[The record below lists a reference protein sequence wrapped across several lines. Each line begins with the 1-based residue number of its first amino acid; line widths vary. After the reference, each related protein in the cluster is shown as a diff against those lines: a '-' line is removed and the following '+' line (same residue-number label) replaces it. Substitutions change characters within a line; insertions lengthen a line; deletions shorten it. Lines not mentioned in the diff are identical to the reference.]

1 MFPININYIDASQN
15 INHFAMSYELRARV
29 KTQDSKLRTQ
39 SLKPKIMEI
48 IKTSIEGLLIIKPDV
63 FRDERGYFFESYN
76 KERFAKEGLTMDF
89 VQDNESKSS
98 KGVLRG
104 LHFQKPPY
112 TQGKLVRVV
121 KGSVMDVAVDL
132 RKDSPTYGKWES
144 VILSEDNK
152 LQFWIPEGFA
162 HGFVTLEDETVFN
175 YKCTNIYN
183 KESEGSLLWNDPDI
197 DIDWNIE
204 NPILSEK
211 DKISPLFKNF
221 ETPFI

>member
-1 MFPININYIDASQN
+1 MR
-15 INHFAMSYELRARV
+15 L
-29 KTQDSKLRTQ
+29 
-39 SLKPKIMEI
+39 SLKFKAKNMEL
-48 IKTSIEGLLIIKPDV
+48 IKTSIDGLLIIKPDV
-63 FRDERGYFFESYN
+63 FKDERGYFFESYN
-76 KERFAKEGLTMDF
+76 KERFAKAGLMMDF

-112 TQGKLVRVV
+112 AQGKLVRVV

-175 YKCTNIYN
+175 YKCTNIN
-183 KESEGSLLWNDPDI
+183 KKESEGSILWNDPDI
-197 DIDWNIE
+197 NINWNID

-221 ETPFI
+221 ESPFI